1 MVCAG
6 WFGMALAMSGLSVV
20 GVLNDGALAQSAWAL
35 MHLFDLALVIPLV
48 LASIATGLVLS
59 LWTPWG
65 LVQHWWV
72 LAKFVISV
80 SIVAVAASWESFIV
94 RALAEE
100 PPVLSAAQRHEH
112 ALQLM
117 VCMLSFSVS
126 LALATW
132 LSTWKPNALT
142 PWRRRG
148 TRSA

>member
-1 MVCAG
+1 
-6 WFGMALAMSGLSVV
+6 MALAMSGLSVV
-20 GVLNDGALAQSAWAL
+20 GVLSDGPLAQSAWTL

-94 RALAEE
+94 RALAEQ
-100 PPVLSAAQRHEH
+100 PSVLSAAQRHQQ
-112 ALQLM
+112 ALHLM
-117 VCMLSFSVS
+117 ECMLTFSVS

-148 TRSA
+148 AR